1 MCVYV
6 CLTLCLHTMTMWEPD
21 RVEDRVG
28 PLELESVDYCELPCL
43 LVIEL
48 RFSVNNRNTEIRVA
62 EGIENAFLFCVSI
75 ICVCMHV
82 CMEAKGG

>member
-1 MCVYV
+1 MLV
-6 CLTLCLHTMTMWEPD
+6 
-21 RVEDRVG
+21 
-28 PLELESVDYCELPCL
+28 

-62 EGIENAFLFCVSI
+62 EGIENAFLLLLCVH